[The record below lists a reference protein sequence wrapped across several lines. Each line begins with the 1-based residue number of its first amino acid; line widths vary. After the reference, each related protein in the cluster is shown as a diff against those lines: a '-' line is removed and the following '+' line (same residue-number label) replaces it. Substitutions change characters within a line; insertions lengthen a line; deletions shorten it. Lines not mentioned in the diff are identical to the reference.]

1 MSMLLAPESSA
12 EPLAR
17 QLSGVLA
24 LLNSRTLESGDIE
37 AGLREIC
44 ECANEA
50 LLATRTTVWH
60 AGEDGAR
67 LYCVYRLVAL
77 SGVHSAGGELREAEL
92 PKLFEELRENRAV
105 VASKPDDPVL
115 KGLFSNVEGQ
125 LGIIIV
131 PVLMQGR
138 WVGAIMVERL
148 SGVEW
153 AQGEVVFCR
162 SLTSMISR
170 SMEATLRTKA
180 RSVQAVAERTRLLRE
195 MSNRLSV
202 EANLRDQKLNVEREL
217 QLGAAIQEGINVS
230 DLKSWNGISFA
241 KSYLPMET
249 ISGDYIDIVR
259 RADSVHMLVADVSG
273 HGIPAAFWTMMAKQ
287 VFVEAIHRSTDPAMA
302 YESINEV
309 LVQRI
314 NTADYLTSAM
324 VKVDSQ
330 NTLTYAL
337 AGHPEIIHIRASTGE
352 VSALQSAGF
361 VLGVAHPSP
370 VAFGT
375 GSLKLK
381 SGDKVLLYTDGIT
394 EQTNETG
401 EQFGSERLLE
411 VVRAHKEQ
419 PLQPLL
425 DRILF
430 ALAEF
435 MRNADVKDDVS
446 ILALELSPH
455 WSKFVVCANGA
466 MRAMKAGR
474 FSEAIAGFESA
485 NQMIPTYPEPSLML
499 AKLHYRTRNFAECER
514 YLEEYRKARPSCVR
528 GIQLAT
534 LIYRRNG
541 NQAAIK
547 GLLGKLHMLAGID
560 PRAAQLAQSLKV
572 GITV

>member
-1 MSMLLAPESSA
+1 MSALLATESSA
-12 EPLAR
+12 APLAR
-17 QLSGVLA
+17 QLTGVLA

-44 ECANEA
+44 QCANES

-67 LYCVYRLVAL
+67 LYCVYRLVAV
-77 SGVHSAGGELREAEL
+77 SGVNSAGGELREAEL
-92 PKLFEELRENRAV
+92 PGLFGELRENRPIVITKA
-105 VASKPDDPVL
+105 DDPLL
-115 KGLFSNVEGQ
+115 KGLFADVEGNI
-125 LGIIIV
+125 GILIV

-148 SGVEW
+148 SGAEW
-153 AQGEVVFCR
+153 AQGEIVFCK

-230 DLKSWNGISFA
+230 DLKPWNGISFA

-287 VFVEAIHRSTDPAMA
+287 VFVEAIHRSTDPANA

-324 VKVDSQ
+324 IKVDST
-330 NTLTYAL
+330 NTMTYSL
-337 AGHPEIIHIRASTGE
+337 AGHPELIHVRASTGE
-352 VSALQSAGF
+352 VTALQSAGF

-375 GSLKLK
+375 GTLRLR

-394 EQTNETG
+394 EQTNESG
-401 EQFGSERLLE
+401 EQFGSERLMA
-411 VVRAHKEQ
+411 VVRQYKEQ
-419 PLQPLL
+419 PLQLLL

-435 MRNADVKDDVS
+435 MRNADVKDDIS
-446 ILALELSPH
+446 LLALELTPN
-455 WSKFVVCANGA
+455 WGRFVTCSNAAN
-466 MRAMKAGR
+466 RAMKAGNLQ
-474 FSEAIAGFESA
+474 EAISGFQEA
-485 NQMIPTYPEPSLML
+485 NQLVPTYPEPTLML
-499 AKLHYRTRNFAECER
+499 AKLYYRTGEYAECER
-514 YLEEYRKARPSCVR
+514 YLELYRKVRPSCLR
-528 GIQLAT
+528 GISVAI

-541 NQAAIK
+541 NQAALK
-547 GLLGKLHMLAGID
+547 GLLAKLQMLAGID
-560 PRAAQLAQSLKV
+560 RRAGQLAQSLKS
-572 GITV
+572 IL